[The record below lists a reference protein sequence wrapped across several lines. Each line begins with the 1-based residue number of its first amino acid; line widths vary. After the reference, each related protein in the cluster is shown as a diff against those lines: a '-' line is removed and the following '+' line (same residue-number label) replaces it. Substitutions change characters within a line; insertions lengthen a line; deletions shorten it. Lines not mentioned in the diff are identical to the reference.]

1 MASQPAAG
9 GAQQHAHNNPLV
21 VTGGSSELQV
31 ILHPLVLL
39 SISDYIARHTLR
51 EQKGPVVGG
60 LLGQQNGR
68 EITIEHAFDV
78 QMTNGAVD
86 PPRFHSR
93 LEQSRFHPKPFPIK
107 PFPYYSATGAV
118 KTVHKDRQ
126 LDLVGW
132 YTLLPST
139 GPDESILA
147 AHRFFLSDY
156 NESALLLGFHPDQVL
171 THSSGGKLPLTIYES
186 YWEVE
191 AGAAAA
197 AKSATDPGAEDR
209 PMDDGDTGLQL
220 RFSELAYSVET
231 DETEM
236 IGMNYVAAGGASAA
250 ATSAKEDKPSRSI
263 ETNSKGKR
271 RLVESPARDK
281 PEAAAAAA
289 DNDEDV
295 QLTRDEEE
303 MVATLTAQAN
313 AIKMLQAR
321 IHLITK
327 YLEQLPPSFVNGGK
341 TEDESM
347 DETDGSATPSLQILR
362 QIQALVS
369 RLDLVIPS
377 DKEAFE
383 REVLQES
390 NDVHLVELLNQVMQ
404 SSDQARD
411 AGRKFGIVES
421 ARARRGA
428 GEFAGLPT
436 VTTMELS
443 EIP

>member
-93 LEQSRFHPKPFPIK
+93 LEQM
-107 PFPYYSATGAV
+107 

-191 AGAAAA
+191 AGAAA

-289 DNDEDV
+289 AATDNDEDV

-428 GEFAGLPT
+428 SEFAGLPT
-436 VTTMELS
+436 MTTMELS